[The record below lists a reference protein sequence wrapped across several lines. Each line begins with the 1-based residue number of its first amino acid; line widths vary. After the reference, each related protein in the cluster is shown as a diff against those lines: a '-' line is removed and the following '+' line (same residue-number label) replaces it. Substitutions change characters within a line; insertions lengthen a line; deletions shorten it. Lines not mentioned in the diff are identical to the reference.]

1 MDSSFVLF
9 NDHNITTH
17 TSNVQLDPMGTGPSE
32 ELVLQADDGGHGEV
46 HLASGASPALW
57 RISGAVLVHICHIS
71 GILAHLWHSSG
82 ASHALWRISGA
93 ALVHISGASP
103 ALW

>member
-1 MDSSFVLF
+1 
-9 NDHNITTH
+9 
-17 TSNVQLDPMGTGPSE
+17 MGTGASE

-57 RISGAVLVHICHIS
+57 HISGAVVVRIWHIS

-82 ASHALWRISGA
+82 GSPALWYISGA
-93 ALVHISGASP
+93 ALVHF
-103 ALW
+103 

>member
-9 NDHNITTH
+9 NDHNLTTH

-57 RISGAVLVHICHIS
+57 RISGAVVVHI
-71 GILAHLWHSSG
+71 
-82 ASHALWRISGA
+82 WR
-93 ALVHISGASP
+93 ISGASP